1 MIENKIFMDQIDGYK
16 YAKDW
21 ILDIYN
27 QNKNKFA
34 SLDYQ
39 EHNLALQQNIV
50 DGNVL
55 SLWNG
60 ERIMA
65 QATIIRTP
73 MNKTQVI
80 LNLCEN

>member
-1 MIENKIFMDQIDGYK
+1 MIKNKIFMDQIDGYK

-39 EHNLALQQNIV
+39 EHNLALQQHIV